1 MQHAL
6 ESSTP
11 TQGSVLYGT
20 VNGAIGNIGNTCI
33 YLKFEGKY
41 IFSRWN
47 QKSEQR
53 GTLFQVANGFEF
65 MHR

>member
-20 VNGAIGNIGNTCI
+20 VNGAIG
-33 YLKFEGKY
+33 E
-41 IFSRWN
+41 FSKNCNERN
-47 QKSEQR
+47 LVHKKLLS
-53 GTLFQVANGFEF
+53 
-65 MHR
+65 